1 MLILENIM
9 KKQIWA
15 FAGGKGGVGK
25 SIISSNIALLLAEK
39 HNTVVLIDADFGAA
53 NIHTC
58 LGINVPRVGLMDFLS
73 GKFFDLNNCI
83 SPTFYSNLYVVSGA
97 QDSLDTANPNKE
109 QINNLIK
116 AISTI
121 NADYTIID
129 LGAGT
134 NYQII
139 DVFNSAHKGV
149 LISMPEPTSIEN
161 TYRFIKHSIYRK
173 FRLVAHYDGVRSYL
187 ERIITNKEN
196 QQRLNPKQLIEEIA
210 KINPEAGS
218 ILFNE
223 IKFMDTSLI
232 LNQIISNR
240 DIRLGVVMKNSCYKH
255 FGVDIKYIGVV
266 ESDKNISLASRERK
280 PISIY
285 NPFSSAAR
293 SIRQVGES
301 ILNGEQMFLST

>member
-1 MLILENIM
+1 M

-39 HNTVVLIDADFGAA
+39 NNTVVLIDADFGAA

-58 LGINVPRVGLMDFLS
+58 LGIPAPKMGLADFLS
-73 GKFFDLNNCI
+73 GDIFDLNNCI
-83 SPTFYSNLYVVSGA
+83 SPTFYSNLYVISGA
-97 QDSLDTANPNKE
+97 QDSLDTANPSKE
-109 QINNLIK
+109 QIKNFIK
-116 AISTI
+116 AIFTI
-121 NADYTIID
+121 NADYIIID

-139 DVFNSAHKGV
+139 DVFNSAHKGMLV
-149 LISMPEPTSIEN
+149 SMPEPTSIEN

-173 FRLVAHYDGVRSYL
+173 FRLVANYEGVRGYL
-187 ERIITNKEN
+187 EKITINKEN
-196 QQRLNPKQLIEEIA
+196 QQKLNPKLLVEEIA
-210 KINPEAGS
+210 EINSEAGS
-218 ILFNE
+218 ILLNE
-223 IKFMDTSLI
+223 IKFMDTNLI

-240 DIRLGVVMKNSCYKH
+240 DVRLGVIMKNSCHKH
-255 FGVDIKYIGVV
+255 FGINIKYIGVV
-266 ESDKNISLASRERK
+266 ESDKNILLASRERK

-285 NPFSSAAR
+285 NPFSSASR

-301 ILNGEQMFLST
+301 ILNGDQLFLST